1 MIEIYSPRILLVDD
15 DEELLDV
22 TKAFLED
29 EDPEFT
35 LETTNSPY
43 EALQRLSNEVFDAL
57 VVDYQ
62 MPGLNGLQ
70 LLEKLRKN
78 NNNVPFIMFTGR
90 GREEVAM
97 QALNLGADYYLMKGG
112 DLGSQYGELAHIIRS
127 AIRQRHTEEALRR
140 SEQKYRELVEKLH
153 EGVLVEDAGEMITF
167 VNPQTSTLLG
177 YSLEELVGQPTSLII
192 PEGEREKIRA
202 ETAKRAYGISSHY
215 EAELRAKNGDPIP
228 VIISATP
235 LFSDLGVFQGVLT
248 VFTDISDRKQTE
260 HELRERIKE
269 LNCLYEISGIV
280 ERPGITLPEIL
291 EQSTRLLPS
300 AWQYPDI
307 AGACISFEEQFYTT
321 KKFQASPW
329 VQTAAIQIG
338 DRLVGEVA
346 VSYNEERP
354 TVPDDE
360 GPFLQ
365 DERRLINA
373 IAERLGRIIELK
385 QAEIALRESEET
397 YRTLIKASPD
407 AVTVT
412 DLTGLVTF
420 ASEQTAQLHGFKNR
434 EDLLGEN
441 VLDLIAPE
449 DQERAVNNMREIM
462 ETGKVSNSEYVLM
475 KSDGTR
481 FVGELNAAIIKSNLG
496 EPRAIIG
503 TTRDI
508 SDRKKAEEVIKAS
521 EETFRRTFEAIPHPS
536 YLWEQ
541 QADGR
546 LILTQ
551 ANNAAFEITK
561 GGVKN
566 FIGIELD
573 KLYENRPEISSAVI
587 HVLETGETNREELLY
602 KFRTTAEQKWL
613 LAEYARPAEGKVLVI
628 TKDITD
634 RKQDEDDLR
643 RQKKELGDFAHA
655 MAHDLRN
662 QLNHIKGYA
671 SLLQKKY
678 DPAHGKKIEGFVD
691 SINDLLGRSLA
702 LAEAGQIIGKACS
715 TDLSELIRKTAEET
729 IPENIFFHLDSLP
742 LVTGDP
748 GKITQIF
755 QNLFENAVFHGS
767 PRKIEVRRRD
777 SKDGISIFISNDGE
791 PIPYE
796 LHLDIF
802 RRGFTTKEEGWGLGL
817 AIVKKI
823 VEAHGW
829 QIALEDAPETTF
841 RLFIPT
847 EK

>member
-1 MIEIYSPRILLVDD
+1 MIEIYAPRILLVDD

-29 EDPEFT
+29 EDPEFN
-35 LETTNSPY
+35 LEKANSPY
-43 EALQRLSNEVFDAL
+43 EALQKLSNEVFDAL
-57 VVDYQ
+57 VVDYK
-62 MPGLNGLQ
+62 MPGLDGLQ
-70 LLEKLRKN
+70 LLEKLRKDN
-78 NNNVPFIMFTGR
+78 NNIPFIMFTGR

-97 QALNLGADYYLMKGG
+97 RALNLGADYYLLKGG
-112 DLGSQYGELAHIIRS
+112 DVESQYGELAHIIRS
-127 AIRQRHTEEALRR
+127 VIRQRHTEEALRR

-167 VNPQTSTLLG
+167 VNPQTNTLLG
-177 YSLEELVGQPTSLII
+177 YSADELIGQQTAIII
-192 PEGEREKIRA
+192 PEGEREKIGE
-202 ETAKRAYGISSHY
+202 ETAKRAFGVSSHY
-215 EAELRAKNGDPIP
+215 EAELRAKNGESIP

-248 VFTDISDRKQTE
+248 VFTDITERKKTE
-260 HELRERIKE
+260 YELRERLKE

-291 EQSTRLLPS
+291 EESTYLLPS

-307 AGACISFEEQFYTT
+307 SGACISFEERFFTT
-321 KKFQASPW
+321 EKFQASPW

-338 DRLVGEVA
+338 DRIAGEVA

-354 TVPDDE
+354 AVTGGE

-385 QAEIALRESEET
+385 QAEKALRESEET

-412 DLTGLVTF
+412 DLTGLITF
-420 ASEQTAQLHGFKNR
+420 ASERTARLHGFKNQ
-434 EDLLGEN
+434 EDLLGRN
-441 VLDLIAPE
+441 VLDFITPE
-449 DQERAVNNMREIM
+449 DQERAIKNMREIM
-462 ETGKVSNSEYVLM
+462 ETKTVSNSEYVLV

-481 FVGELNAAIIKSNLG
+481 FVGELNAALIEDSLG
-496 EPRAIIG
+496 EPRAYIG

-508 SDRKKAEEVIKAS
+508 SIRKQAEEVIKAS
-521 EETFRRTFEAIPHPS
+521 EETFRRTFEAIPDPS

-541 QADGR
+541 QPDGR

-551 ANNAAFEITK
+551 ANKAAFGITK

-566 FIGIELD
+566 FIGIELS
-573 KLYENRPEISSAVI
+573 KLYENRPEISSVVTK
-587 HVLETGETNREELLY
+587 VLETGETKREELLY
-602 KFRTTAEQKWL
+602 KFHTTAEEKWL
-613 LAEYARPAEGKVLVI
+613 LAEYARPTVGKVLVI

-634 RKQDEDDLR
+634 RKQVEDDLR
-643 RQKKELGDFAHA
+643 RQKDELGDFAQA

-691 SINDLLGRSLA
+691 
-702 LAEAGQIIGKACS
+702 GQIIGQTRS
-715 TDLSELIRKTAEET
+715 TDLSELIRNIAKET
-729 IPENIFFHLDSLP
+729 IPENIVFHLDSLP

-748 GKITQIF
+748 EKIAQIF
-755 QNLFENAVFHGS
+755 QNLFENAVVHGN

-777 SKDGISIFISNDGE
+777 SKDGLSILISNDGE
-791 PIPYE
+791 PIPRE

-802 RRGFTTKEEGWGLGL
+802 RRGFTTKKEEGWGIGL

-829 QIALEDAPETTF
+829 RINLEDTPETTF
-841 RLFIPT
+841 HLFIPP
-847 EK
+847 EL